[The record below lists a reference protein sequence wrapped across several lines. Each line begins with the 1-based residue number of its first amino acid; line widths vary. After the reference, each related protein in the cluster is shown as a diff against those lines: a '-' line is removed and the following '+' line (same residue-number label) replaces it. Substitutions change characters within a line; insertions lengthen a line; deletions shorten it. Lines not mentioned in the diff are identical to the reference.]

1 MTLRRTIAVGLVALA
16 SATLVGCIQLPV
28 GAAPTSPATS
38 PTTSAPA
45 TSEPASSAPAS
56 EPASSEPTTP
66 DAGGLG
72 PFTVDDG
79 VGDTW
84 TYTVTGYELP
94 ATLESG
100 TVPDGMV
107 AVALL
112 LDATHDE
119 GTASWG
125 ICFEVTFTG
134 SQGTYSVADEA
145 SQSVVAVNDVYL
157 SVSESFTEGR
167 AVVVVPAAEAVP
179 GASFTVTSVYGSS
192 SETFPLE

>member
-1 MTLRRTIAVGLVALA
+1 MTLRRTISVGLVAIA
-16 SATLVGCIQLPV
+16 SATLVGCIQLPTTAPT
-28 GAAPTSPATS
+28 AAPASPS
-38 PTTSAPA
+38 TSAPA

-56 EPASSEPTTP
+56 EPATAEPATP

-84 TYTVTGYELP
+84 TYTVSGYELP
-94 ATLESG
+94 AALESG

-112 LDATHDE
+112 LDATHDV

-145 SQSVVAVNDVYL
+145 SQAVVAVDDVYL
-157 SVSESFTEGR
+157 SVSESFMQGR

-179 GASFTVTSVYGSS
+179 GSYFTVTSVYGDS
-192 SETFPLE
+192 SESFPLE